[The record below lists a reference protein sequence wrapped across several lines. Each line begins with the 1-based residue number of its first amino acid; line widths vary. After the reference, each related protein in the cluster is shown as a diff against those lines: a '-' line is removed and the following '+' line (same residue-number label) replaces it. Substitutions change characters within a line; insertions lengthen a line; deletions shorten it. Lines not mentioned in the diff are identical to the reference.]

1 MANKPK
7 YLVVADAI
15 ARKIRSGKFA
25 AGETIPSEN
34 GIAKLWN
41 VSGATSRKAHLELEM
56 RGLVKRVKGKGTVVL
71 DGKNFM
77 LTRVL
82 GSPTAIRGNFAENLK
97 RDGIKP
103 ENKTVETRTFKGRVS
118 VQIGGNFHEIVGTI
132 TSIRTLRYGNG
143 MLLKDETVFL
153 AAAPEEASEFGASG
167 SLPALLSS
175 CGFDVEKVE
184 RNISAQPLPATDN
197 RFDKSTTAAVL
208 FLEGACI
215 SKSNKVVAIEKSL
228 YNGSLYKFTVSTS
241 L

>member
-1 MANKPK
+1 MTNKPK

-15 ARKIRSGKFA
+15 ARKIKNGKFA

-71 DGKNFM
+71 GGKDFM
-77 LTRVL
+77 LSRVL
-82 GSPTAIRGNFAENLK
+82 GSPNAIRGNFAENLK
-97 RDGIKP
+97 REGIKS
-103 ENKTVETRTFKGRVS
+103 ENKTLEKRTFKGRIS
-118 VQIGGNFHEIVGTI
+118 AQIGGNFYEMAGLI

-143 MLLKDETVFL
+143 ILLKDETVFL
-153 AAAPEEASEFGASG
+153 AAAPSETDDFYSSG
-167 SLPALLSS
+167 SLPALLSA
-175 CGFDVEKVE
+175 CGFDVERVD

-208 FLEGACI
+208 FLEGACV
-215 SKSNKVVAIEKSL
+215 SKSKKVVAIEKSL
-228 YNGSLYKFTVSTS
+228 YNGSLYKFTVSTP

>member
-1 MANKPK
+1 MTNKPK

-15 ARKIRSGKFA
+15 ARKIKSGKFA

-41 VSGATSRKAHLELEM
+41 VSSATSRKAHLELEM

-77 LTRVL
+77 LSRAL
-82 GSPTAIRGNFAENLK
+82 GSPAAIRGNFAENLK
-97 RDGIKP
+97 REGIKP
-103 ENKTVETRTFKGRVS
+103 KNKTLEMRTFKGRVS
-118 VQIGGNFHEIVGTI
+118 VQIGGNFHEMVGTI

-143 MLLKDETVFL
+143 MLLKDETVFV
-153 AAAPEEASEFGASG
+153 AASPSETDGFDASG
-167 SLPALLSS
+167 SLPSLLSA
-175 CGFDVEKVE
+175 CGFDVEKVD

-197 RFDKSTTAAVL
+197 YFDKSTTSAVL

-215 SKSNKVVAIEKSL
+215 SKSKKVVAIEKSL

-241 L
+241 F